1 MGPIKI
7 EEIHLEINKSN
18 KKALKAGARY
28 KKKRKKKRR
37 KQSSPTH
44 KSKYCRVKLEL

>member
-28 KKKRKKKRR
+28 KKKRKKKEE
-37 KQSSPTH
+37 SNHPPPT
-44 KSKYCRVKLEL
+44 KANIVV